1 MKKYIIFRNVIRK
14 LYNLINLFC
23 FRHMFPFSI
32 PKLQMSNLKTLKT
45 SCKLPK
51 KDWSRPNFTVSR
63 SSSTSIT
70 NFTKLIGKF
79 FLKQIGQ
86 FFYSSERWRNNVE
99 GVQESNF
106 IKAQFTCLT
115 YGSVNLQDLFLRANG
130 NLRTVHRFTL
140 DFDFLHIRNFTDG
153 PSVHLPLKLFFCL

>member
-1 MKKYIIFRNVIRK
+1 MYFNLRTVHCTVKFVLQIGTYYSSYRYYSFGMKKYIIFRKVIRK

-63 SSSTSIT
+63 SIQL
-70 NFTKLIGKF
+70 NVHYKFYEINREFFFVLIRKTA
-79 FLKQIGQ
+79 KQCRRCAGIE
-86 FFYSSERWRNNVE
+86 FY
-99 GVQESNF
+99 
-106 IKAQFTCLT
+106 
-115 YGSVNLQDLFLRANG
+115 
-130 NLRTVHRFTL
+130 
-140 DFDFLHIRNFTDG
+140 
-153 PSVHLPLKLFFCL
+153 